1 MENYREMGK
10 EVTTPLLRSTS
21 EDSNDEIES
30 TFIQELKRVSFM
42 AAPMVAVTVSQYLLQ
57 VVSLMMVGHLG
68 ILVSFSG
75 VSIAMSFA
83 EVTGFSVLVCSSLS
97 LSPSLF

>member
-1 MENYREMGK
+1 MKNNSREMSK
-10 EVTTPLLRSTS
+10 EVTTPLIRK
-21 EDSNDEIES
+21 NDEIES
-30 TFIQELKRVSFM
+30 TFVQELKKVSFV

-83 EVTGFSVLVCSSLS
+83 EVTGFSVLVCSS
-97 LSPSLF
+97 

>member
-1 MENYREMGK
+1 MKNNSREMSK
-10 EVTTPLLRSTS
+10 EVTTPLIRKS
-21 EDSNDEIES
+21 DHEIES
-30 TFIQELKRVSFM
+30 TFVQELKKVSFV

-83 EVTGFSVLVCSSLS
+83 EVTGFSVLVCSS
-97 LSPSLF
+97 